1 MSGGSRSR
9 GGWYRLSDGAARRL
23 VAEAQIQ
30 PGQLVLDLGA
40 GDGALTRP
48 LVAAGANV
56 IAVELHAGRAAVLR
70 RALPEVKVVSCSLDD
85 LRLPAHSFS
94 VVANPPFSLASNLV
108 RRLLDSRLRQADVV
122 VPVQVAQRWAKKRP
136 DRCSYRR
143 LPRHAF
149 QPHAPVPT
157 AVLRIRRSG
166 RR

>member
-1 MSGGSRSR
+1 VSGGSRSR
-9 GGWYRLSDGAARRL
+9 WGWYRLSDEAARRL
-23 VAEAQIQ
+23 VAEAGIQ
-30 PGQLVLDLGA
+30 PGQFVLDLGA

-48 LVAAGANV
+48 LVAAGARV
-56 IAVELHAGRAAVLR
+56 MAVELHAGRADALR
-70 RALPEVKVVSCSLDD
+70 KDLPDVKVLSCSLED
-85 LRLPAHSFS
+85 LRLPGRSFS

-108 RRLLDSRLRQADVV
+108 RRLLDSRLRQADLV

-136 DRCSYRR
+136 DRCSCCR

-157 AVLRIRRSG
+157 AVLRIRRAG